1 MKKMFLVVLV
11 AVCFAVCIQIPVVAQ
26 TGALEVAGREMAQ
39 AVKENPISLGGYLG
53 AQIDFLGEVFLR
65 FLKSAKPNVT
75 FSDGVYPGLQITL
88 YEQDSWNLIAGKVSK
103 YPEREMFDQPTFVGV
118 EWKGLPFLKDWAD
131 IFAKFNLQV
140 VYLEGGVAFGAAY
153 EFRE

>member
-1 MKKMFLVVLV
+1 MKKFLVVLLALVVLMLPTV
-11 AVCFAVCIQIPVVAQ
+11 ALAQ
-26 TGALEVAGREMAQ
+26 TRAVAEAGQDIAQ
-39 AVKENPISLGGYLG
+39 AIRENPISLGQLIG
-53 AQIDFLGEVFLR
+53 AQIDFWGEVFLR

-75 FSDGVYPGLQITL
+75 FGDGVYPGLQITL

-103 YPEREMFDQPTFVGV
+103 YSERELFDQPSFIGA

-140 VYLEGGVAFGAAY
+140 VYFEDGFAFGAAY